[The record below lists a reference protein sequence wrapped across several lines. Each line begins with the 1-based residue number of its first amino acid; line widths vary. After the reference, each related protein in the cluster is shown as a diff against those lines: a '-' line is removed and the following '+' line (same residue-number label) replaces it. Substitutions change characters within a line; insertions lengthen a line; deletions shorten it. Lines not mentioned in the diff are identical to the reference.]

1 MWPTSAQL
9 ARALVDD
16 RRRAAALCGA
26 VLHRDFPDSDLSRM
40 LPAYAAGLEAA
51 DADAAVRAGWGLW
64 LVIFKRDRLVVG
76 GVGFKGPPSPRGEI
90 AVGYG
95 IVRAH
100 RRRGLAAEATAA
112 LVRWA
117 FVDARVSRIIAECA
131 ADNAASFGVLRRV
144 GFAQLPD
151 VSAAQSIRWELQRA
165 DWRQANG
172 Y

>member
-1 MWPTSAQL
+1 
-9 ARALVDD
+9 
-16 RRRAAALCGA
+16 
-26 VLHRDFPDSDLSRM
+26 M
-40 LPAYAAGLEAA
+40 LPAYAAGIEAA
-51 DADAAVRAGWGLW
+51 GADAAGGAGWGLW

-76 GVGFKGPPSPRGEI
+76 GVGFKGAPTPRGEVAI
-90 AVGYG
+90 GYG

-117 FVDARVSRIIAECA
+117 FVDARVSRVVAECA

-144 GFAQLPD
+144 GFARLPD

-165 DWRQANG
+165 DWRHARS